1 MTKNIKSLF
10 IFFFSFVK
18 IKNFKRMLH
27 FLVSEEEGIPGAG
40 QIKEKIVEEKS
51 KLTAFLEHML
61 DLLKEYTPRVI
72 AAIIVLVVGLWL
84 IKRLS
89 VLADKAML
97 RRRHDVSLRTFL
109 KSLISIGLKIILI
122 VTVAGMLGIGTTSF
136 VTILGA
142 AGLAVGL
149 ALQGS
154 LSNFA
159 GGVLILIFKP
169 FKVGDTI
176 EAMSMIGDVKEIQI
190 FNTILL
196 TGDHKTVIL
205 PNGPLSN
212 GTIVN
217 RTRFGTLRLEIE
229 LMVNNSNNI
238 ERVKEIIMEVLAA
251 NDKVLKDPEPGIF
264 IGKVADGSV
273 EIDVRPFCLPE
284 NATALTSDLYYSI
297 YYAFEQNKIALP
309 PSVRLVSNTIR

>member
-1 MTKNIKSLF
+1 MIPDSLINIK
-10 IFFFSFVK
+10 K
-18 IKNFKRMLH
+18 IQSSVIQEKGIIAKYTDNIIAK
-27 FLVSEEEGIPGAG
+27 LVDYTP
-40 QIKEKIVEEKS
+40 KIVV
-51 KLTAFLEHML
+51 AI
-61 DLLKEYTPRVI
+61 LLL
-72 AAIIVLVVGLWL
+72 IIGLWL
-84 IKRLS
+84 IKRIS
-89 VLADKAML
+89 KLAEKAML
-97 RRRHDVSLRTFL
+97 RRELDISLRTFL

-122 VTVAGMLGIGTTSF
+122 VTVAGMIGIGTTSF

-176 EAMSMIGDVKEIQI
+176 EAQGQAGEVKEIQI
-190 FNTILL
+190 FNTLLL

-217 RTRFGTLRLEIE
+217 VTRYGSIRVDVMLLIG
-229 LMVNNSNNI
+229 VQNNI
-238 ERVKEIIMEVLAA
+238 DKVIEII
-251 NDKVLKDPEPGIF
+251 KDVVKQNKLVIEPNNVNIA
-264 IGKVADGSV
+264 IGKVADGAITINV
-273 EIDVRPFCLPE
+273 KPFCKPGDGSAVTSELYHTLKKAFDTNGIEPPLP
-284 NATALTSDLYYSI
+284 
-297 YYAFEQNKIALP
+297 K
-309 PSVRLVSNTIR
+309 RHLVSDNI

>member
-1 MTKNIKSLF
+1 MKVINFIVMLYFLQAQVEQGLNKIIPSVDGVKDKIADKKDKITGWIDGFIETLVDFAPKFVSSL
-10 IFFFSFVK
+10 
-18 IKNFKRMLH
+18 
-27 FLVSEEEGIPGAG
+27 
-40 QIKEKIVEEKS
+40 
-51 KLTAFLEHML
+51 
-61 DLLKEYTPRVI
+61 
-72 AAIIVLVVGLWL
+72 IVLLIGLWV
-84 IKRLS
+84 IKRIAI
-89 VLADKAML
+89 LAEKAMAKKEL
-97 RRRHDVSLRTFL
+97 EISLRTFL

-122 VTVAGMLGIGTTSF
+122 VTVAGMLGIGTASF

-176 EAMSMIGDVKEIQI
+176 EAQGQSGEVKEIQI
-190 FNTILL
+190 FNSILL

-217 RTRFGTLRLEIE
+217 TTRYGSLRIDISLIVGRQNDIE
-229 LMVNNSNNI
+229 KVEKVIN
-238 ERVKEIIMEVLAA
+238 EVLVQ
-251 NDKVLKDPEPGIF
+251 NPLILKNPEPGIF
-264 IGKVADGSV
+264 IGKTTDGGV
-273 EIDVRPFCLPE
+273 EVNVKPFCLPGDTP
-284 NATALTSDLYYSI
+284 NLTSRLYQDLKA
-297 YYAFEQNKIALP
+297 AFEKNDIKP
-309 PSVRLVSNTIR
+309 PIPKRIVHSKADTSEE

>member
-1 MTKNIKSLF
+1 MLYFLDTVDGIK
-10 IFFFSFVK
+10 K
-18 IKNFKRMLH
+18 I
-27 FLVSEEEGIPGAG
+27 IPNVDAV
-40 QIKEKIVEEKS
+40 KEKIAAEETR
-51 KLTAFLEHML
+51 LTHWLNQFYNNLVDFA
-61 DLLKEYTPRVI
+61 PRFVS
-72 AAIIVLVVGLWL
+72 AILALIIGLWL
-84 IKRLS
+84 IRRIGI
-89 VLADKAML
+89 LAEKAML
-97 RRRHDVSLRTFL
+97 KKDLEVSLRTFL

-122 VTVAGMLGIGTTSF
+122 VTVAGMLGIGTASF

-169 FKVGDTI
+169 FKVGDSI
-176 EAMSMIGDVKEIQI
+176 EAGGQSGEVTEIQI

-217 RTRFGTLRLEIE
+217 TTRYGTLRVDIILQVSNDNSLEKVQQIIMNV
-229 LMVNNSNNI
+229 LSNN
-238 ERVKEIIMEVLAA
+238 ERIIKHLETKIL
-251 NDKVLKDPEPGIF
+251 
-264 IGKVADGSV
+264 IGKISDGAV
-273 EIDVRPFCLPE
+273 NINVRPFCLPGE
-284 NATALTSDLYYSI
+284 TGILTSELYHDI
-297 YYAFEQNKIALP
+297 YKAFEQNDIKLP
-309 PSVRLVSNTIR
+309 PTIRFIHSN